1 MALKE
6 DKKDQLPV
14 AGEMEAVQYLQ
25 TKQILFVAI
34 TWHVVKYNKTQA
46 DHDKR
51 NEALLHINW
60 DEVKKNFDGN
70 MFKAYLNQ
78 LVGLNLASVTDRID
92 LYTIKL

>member
-6 DKKDQLPV
+6 DEGNQLPV
-14 AGEMEAVQYLQ
+14 AGEMEAVQFLQ
-25 TKQILFVAI
+25 TKQILLVAL
-34 TWHVVKYNKTQA
+34 TWHVVKYKSDKN
-46 DHDKR
+46 KR

-60 DEVKKNFDGN
+60 DEVKNNFDGN
-70 MFKAYLNQ
+70 MLKAYLNQ